1 MTATDKHIPRVTITD
16 ECIAAYNQLRSG
28 RGTPKPKFI
37 IYKVSDDTTT
47 IVLEESSPETDY
59 EVFLQKLSSAVDKDG
74 NPAPRYAV
82 YDVEYDLG
90 SEGKRYE
97 QFIIKLKAGTVAD
110 HFLLCV

>member
-1 MTATDKHIPRVTITD
+1 MTATDKNIPRVTISD

-28 RGTPKPKFI
+28 RGIPKPKFI

-97 QFIIKLKAGTVAD
+97 QFMIS
-110 HFLLCV
+110 